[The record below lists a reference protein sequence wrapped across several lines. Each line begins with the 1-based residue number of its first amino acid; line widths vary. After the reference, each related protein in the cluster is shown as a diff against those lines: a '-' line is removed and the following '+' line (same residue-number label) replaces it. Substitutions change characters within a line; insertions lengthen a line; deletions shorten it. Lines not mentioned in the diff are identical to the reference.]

1 MDGDSAAA
9 PLLEVEVAA
18 LGEEADS
25 SVALPV
31 TNLGI
36 NQLVRD
42 QSISSFQRQISAVFR
57 IRIQLGFVVPKKC
70 KKLLKSMSGL
80 ELEV

>member
-36 NQLVRD
+36 NQLVHFKD
-42 QSISSFQRQISAVFR
+42 KYQQCFE
-57 IRIQLGFVVPKKC
+57 
-70 KKLLKSMSGL
+70 SGSN
-80 ELEV
+80 